1 MPGIPGGLERSRV
14 LANSGKGRLRTLERM
29 VFFDN
34 VHLVLRTMLAEA
46 AASLKL
52 KGIDPIGPIRVRR
65 RKKKTG
71 KLVRSGGA
79 SRCDLAW
86 ALENTLLAKML
97 RDAVNDLV

>member
-1 MPGIPGGLERSRV
+1 MPGGPERSRA

-34 VHLVLRTMLAEA
+34 VHLVLRTMLAETA
-46 AASLKL
+46 APLKL
-52 KGIDPIGPIRVRR
+52 KGIDLIGPIRVRR

-79 SRCDLAW
+79 SRCDLAR
-86 ALENTLLAKML
+86 ALENTLLAKIL
-97 RDAVNDLV
+97 GNAINDLI